1 MCIITLASTTI
12 CSMEIVEIMK
22 IYGLQ
27 KLTLLDFPEHTACT
41 VFTSGCNM
49 RCPFCHNASLV
60 EGVGEELDYGELMA
74 FLKKRQGLLDG
85 VAITGGEPLLQADIA
100 DFVKELRSM
109 GYAVKLDTNGS
120 LPYRLKPLLDEGLLD
135 YVAMDIK
142 NSPEQY
148 EKATGCFSDFS
159 KIAES
164 MELLRE
170 SNTPFEFRTTVV
182 KGIHT
187 EESLKGI
194 AAILQ
199 KGDRWF
205 LQQYVDSGDIL
216 GGGTDAFS
224 PEEMR
229 VFCTA
234 DSKIFPA
241 FSLRGL

>member
-1 MCIITLASTTI
+1 
-12 CSMEIVEIMK
+12 MK

-41 VFTSGCNM
+41 VFTAGCNM

-60 EGVGEELDYGELMA
+60 EGRGEAMEPAEIMA
-74 FLKKRQGLLDG
+74 FLKKRHGLLDG
-85 VAITGGEPLLQADIA
+85 VAITGGEPLLQPDIA
-100 DFVKELRSM
+100 EFIKEIKSM

-120 LPYRLKPLLDEGLLD
+120 LPQKLKVLLDEKLLD

-142 NSPEQY
+142 NSPDDY
-148 EKATGCFSDFS
+148 EKAAGCHVDFE

-164 MELLRE
+164 MVLLRE
-170 SNTPFEFRTTVV
+170 SGTPYEFRTTVV

-194 AAILQ
+194 AAIL
-199 KGDRWF
+199 KPADKWF

-216 GGGTDAFS
+216 GNGTDAFT

-229 VFCTA
+229 ALHAAVISVFPNTT
-234 DSKIFPA
+234 
-241 FSLRGL
+241 LRGL